1 MKKER
6 KNGKPFLLKNALIAA
21 NVLIV
26 DRTYEYIYSVYAYN
40 ICIMHG
46 ATVTS

>member
-1 MKKER
+1 MGNLFYWKC
-6 KNGKPFLLKNALIAA
+6 IAA

-26 DRTYEYIYSVYAYN
+26 DRTYEYIYTVYAYN

-46 ATVTS
+46 TTVTS